1 MPSSAAHITYLN
13 ITGMTCQN
21 CARHATEALNAV
33 PGVDRVRLQLEPG
46 SAEVYWKKND
56 RADLSKL
63 EAALEKVGF
72 QCSIVTPS
80 EAGKHSKS
88 TSSKLCGWGL
98 NLAIGCP
105 VFVLM
110 MVGEWALEWGAFSL
124 YRGLSFLFATLVLV
138 VAGSRFYRGACQ
150 QLKKGRSNMDTLVSI
165 GATSAYLFSIWGWIS
180 GRLVH
185 LYFME
190 TVGILTLISIG
201 HWMEAKVSAKAS
213 STLKSLMQLAPQR
226 ARRRNADG
234 AFEEI
239 DVADLH
245 QGDLVEIRPGDQT
258 PTDGQ
263 IVEGRSS
270 LDESMLTGESMPV
283 EKGAGNTVYGATQN
297 GHGRLIVRVIGVGED
312 TALARIIQVV
322 EHAQNSR
329 ASIQRLG
336 DKVSSV
342 FVPVVVLLAL
352 VTLFGWFFWP
362 AGMQDISALFQP
374 FLWTGHTTESMVA
387 TAVIHSVAVL
397 IVACPCAM
405 GLATPAAIMAGTNAA
420 AARGILI
427 RDGEAL
433 EKSGTISS
441 LAFDKTG
448 TLTQGKP
455 QVAAFESFD
464 ESVGLDQMK
473 RMAASLS
480 ARSNHPLSRAIA
492 NTGLIEGNTEFTWSD
507 WAEHSGL
514 GIQALLPS
522 ESASPQDD
530 LVRLGSLKWLKDQ
543 GIELGASDAFQKQWM
558 EQGATVIGISIN
570 QNLMA
575 LVALK
580 DLIKPKALK
589 VLERLRSKGWAI
601 HMVTGDHQRTALA
614 IANELGIVES
624 HIHAEVKPEQKATI
638 IQDLQAKGERVAF
651 IGDGINDA
659 PALEQADLGIAVSRA
674 SDIAREAS
682 DMILLK
688 ADIDAVPE
696 ALNLAKSTL
705 RTIKQ
710 NLFWAFFYNAAAI
723 PLAMFGFM
731 SPLLCAAAMGFSDV
745 LVIGNS
751 LRLRWLKNNP

>member
-1 MPSSAAHITYLN
+1 MTSNAAHLSQIT

-33 PGVDRVRLQLEPG
+33 PGVERVRLQLEPG
-46 SAEVYWKKND
+46 SAEVLWQTD
-56 RADLSKL
+56 HLADFSKL
-63 EAALEKVGF
+63 ELALEDVGF
-72 QCSIVTPS
+72 QCSLVTPT
-80 EAGKHSKS
+80 EAGHNPKS
-88 TSSKLCGWGL
+88 TNSKLSAWSL
-98 NLAIGCP
+98 NLLVGAP
-105 VFVLM
+105 VFILM
-110 MVGEWALEWGAFSL
+110 MVGEWGLEWGTSTP
-124 YRGLSFLFATLVLV
+124 YRTLSFVFATLILI
-138 VAGSRFYRGACQ
+138 VAGSRFYRGAWQ

-165 GATSAYLFSIWGWIS
+165 GATSAYLFSIWGWVT
-180 GRLVH
+180 GRLIH

-190 TVGILTLISIG
+190 TVGILTLISLG

-239 DVADLH
+239 DVSELR
-245 QGDLVEIRPGDQT
+245 QGDLVEIRPGDQI
-258 PTDGQ
+258 PTDGK
-263 IVEGRSS
+263 IVEGSSS

-283 EKGAGNTVYGATQN
+283 EKSDGNTVYGATHN
-297 GHGRLIVRVIGVGED
+297 GEGRLVVRVIGLGED

-329 ASIQRLG
+329 ANIQRLG

-342 FVPVVVLLAL
+342 FVPVVVMLAL
-352 VTLFGWFFWP
+352 FTLIGWYFWP
-362 AGMQDISALFQP
+362 TGMQNFSELIQP
-374 FLWTGHTTESMVA
+374 FLWAGHTTESVLA
-387 TAVIHSVAVL
+387 AAVIHSVAVL

-433 EKSGTISS
+433 EKSGTITS

-455 QVAAFESFD
+455 EVAAFESFD
-464 ESVGLDQMK
+464 ESLNCNQLK
-473 RMAASLS
+473 KMAASLA

-492 NTGLIEGNTEFTWSD
+492 GTELAEEHAGFSWHAWT
-507 WAEHSGL
+507 EHSGL
-514 GIQALLPS
+514 GIQALLS
-522 ESASPQDD
+522 DDDESANADI
-530 LVRLGSLKWLKDQ
+530 VRLGSLKWLEGQ
-543 GIELGASDAFQKQWM
+543 GVKLGESDAFQDRWM
-558 EQGATVIGISIN
+558 EQGATVVGISIN
-570 QNLMA
+570 QKLMA
-575 LVALK
+575 LIALK
-580 DLIKPKALK
+580 DLIKPRALN
-589 VLERLRSKGWAI
+589 VLKKLRSKGWNI
-601 HMVTGDHQRTALA
+601 HMVTGDHQQTALA
-614 IANELGIVES
+614 IASELGIDASYV
-624 HIHAEVKPEQKATI
+624 HAEVKPEQKATI
-638 IQDLQAKGERVAF
+638 IQDLQDSGERVAF

-674 SDIAREAS
+674 SDIAREAA
-682 DMILLK
+682 DVILLK
-688 ADIDAVPE
+688 ADIDAIPE

-751 LRLRWLKNNP
+751 LRLRLFRK

>member
-1 MPSSAAHITYLN
+1 
-13 ITGMTCQN
+13 MTCQN
-21 CARHATEALNAV
+21 CARHAAEALNDV
-33 PGVDRVRLQLEPG
+33 SGVERVRLQLEPG
-46 SAEVYWKKND
+46 SAEVFWATD
-56 RADLSKL
+56 QESDISKL
-63 EAALEKVGF
+63 EKALEDVGF
-72 QCSIVTPS
+72 QCAQIAPA
-80 EAGKHSKS
+80 EAHPNSRPGKSRFS
-88 TSSKLCGWGL
+88 GWGL
-98 NLAIGCP
+98 NLFLGGP
-105 VFVLM
+105 VLILM
-110 MVGEWALEWGAFSL
+110 MLGEWGMELGTSSN
-124 YRGLSFLFATLVLV
+124 YRTFSFLFASLILF
-138 VAGSRFYRGACQ
+138 VAGSRFYRGAWQ

-165 GATSAYLFSIWGWIS
+165 GASSAYLFSIWGWIS
-180 GRLVH
+180 GKMVH

-190 TVGILTLISIG
+190 TVGILTLISLG

-226 ARRRNADG
+226 ARRQQANG

-239 DVADLH
+239 DVSELY
-245 QGDLVEIRPGDQT
+245 QGDLMEVRPGDQI
-258 PTDGQ
+258 PTDGN
-263 IVEGRSS
+263 IVEGKSS
-270 LDESMLTGESMPV
+270 VDESMLTGESMPV
-283 EKGAGNTVYGATQN
+283 DKSAGNKVYGATQN
-297 GHGRLIVRVIGVGED
+297 GQGRLLVRVVGLGED

-329 ASIQRLG
+329 ANIQRIG

-342 FVPVVVLLAL
+342 FVPVVVMLAL
-352 VTLFGWFFWP
+352 ITLSGWFFWP
-362 AGMQDISALFQP
+362 SGMQHISELIQP
-374 FLWTGHTTESMVA
+374 LLWSAHATESVLA
-387 TAVIHSVAVL
+387 AAVLHSVAVL

-433 EKSGTISS
+433 EKSGTITC

-455 QVAAFESFD
+455 EVAAFESFN
-464 ESVGLDQMK
+464 ESVDFDHVKKMT
-473 RMAASLS
+473 ASLS
-480 ARSNHPLSRAIA
+480 AKSNHPLSRAIA
-492 NTGLIEGNTEFTWSD
+492 SMEWAEGGADID
-507 WAEHSGL
+507 WNDWTEHSGF
-514 GIQALLPS
+514 GVQAS
-522 ESASPQDD
+522 RSSDDESAQDD
-530 LVRLGSLKWLKDQ
+530 LVRLGSLNWLRDQ
-543 GIELGASDAFQKQWM
+543 GVALGASDAFQKRWM
-558 EQGATVIGISIN
+558 EQGATIVGFSVN

-575 LVALK
+575 LIALK
-580 DLIKPKALK
+580 DLIKPKAFK

-601 HMVTGDHQRTALA
+601 HMVTGDHKRTASA
-614 IANELGIVES
+614 IASELGIEDS

-638 IQDLQAKGERVAF
+638 IRDLQDRGERVAF

-682 DMILLK
+682 DMVLLK
-688 ADIDAVPE
+688 ADIDAIPE

-751 LRLRWLKNNP
+751 LRLRWLKK

>member
-1 MPSSAAHITYLN
+1 MSFNATN
-13 ITGMTCQN
+13 ITQISISGMTCQN

-33 PGVDRVRLQLEPG
+33 SGVERVRLQLEPG
-46 SAEVYWKKND
+46 SAEVFWATD
-56 RADLSKL
+56 QESDISKL
-63 EAALEKVGF
+63 EKALEDVGF
-72 QCSIVTPS
+72 QCAQIAPA
-80 EAGKHSKS
+80 EAHQNSRPGKIRLS
-88 TSSKLCGWGL
+88 GWGL
-98 NLAIGCP
+98 NLFLGGP
-105 VFVLM
+105 VLILM
-110 MVGEWALEWGAFSL
+110 MLGEWGMELGTSSN
-124 YRGLSFLFATLVLV
+124 YRTFSFLFASLILF
-138 VAGSRFYRGACQ
+138 VAGSRFYRGAWR

-165 GATSAYLFSIWGWIS
+165 GASSAYLFSVWGWIS
-180 GRLVH
+180 GKMVH

-190 TVGILTLISIG
+190 TVGILTLISLG

-226 ARRRNADG
+226 ARRQQANG

-239 DVADLH
+239 DVSELH
-245 QGDLVEIRPGDQT
+245 QGDLMEIRPGDQI
-258 PTDGQ
+258 PTDGN
-263 IVEGRSS
+263 IVEGKSS

-283 EKGAGNTVYGATQN
+283 DKSAGNRVYGATQN
-297 GHGRLIVRVIGVGED
+297 GQGRLLVRVVGLGED

-329 ASIQRLG
+329 ANIQRIG

-342 FVPVVVLLAL
+342 FVPVVVMLAL
-352 VTLFGWFFWP
+352 ITLFGWFFWP
-362 AGMQDISALFQP
+362 SGMQHISELIQP
-374 FLWTGHTTESMVA
+374 LLWSAHATESVLA
-387 TAVIHSVAVL
+387 AAVLHSVAVL

-433 EKSGTISS
+433 EKSGTITC

-455 QVAAFESFD
+455 EVAAFESFN
-464 ESVGLDQMK
+464 ESIDCDHLKKMT
-473 RMAASLS
+473 ASLS
-480 ARSNHPLSRAIA
+480 AKSNHPLSRAIA
-492 NTGLIEGNTEFTWSD
+492 SMEWAEGGADIDWND
-507 WAEHSGL
+507 WAEHSGS
-514 GIQALLPS
+514 GIQASRPS
-522 ESASPQDD
+522 DDEPAQDD
-530 LVRLGSLKWLKDQ
+530 LVRLGSLNWLKDQ
-543 GIELGASDAFQKQWM
+543 GVAFGASDAFQKRWM
-558 EQGATVIGISIN
+558 EQGATVVGFSVN
-570 QNLMA
+570 QKLMA

-580 DLIKPKALK
+580 DLIKPKAFK
-589 VLERLRSKGWAI
+589 VLERLRSKGWTI
-601 HMVTGDHQRTALA
+601 HVVTGDHKRTASA
-614 IANELGIVES
+614 IAIELGIEDS

-638 IQDLQAKGERVAF
+638 IRDLQDRGERVAF

-688 ADIDAVPE
+688 ADIEAIPG

-751 LRLRWLKNNP
+751 LRLRWLKK

>member
-1 MPSSAAHITYLN
+1 MSFNATN
-13 ITGMTCQN
+13 ITQISISGMTCQN
-21 CARHATEALNAV
+21 CARHAVEALNDV
-33 PGVDRVRLQLEPG
+33 SGVERVRLQLEPG
-46 SAEVYWKKND
+46 SAEVFWATD
-56 RADLSKL
+56 QESDISKL
-63 EAALEKVGF
+63 EKALEDVGF
-72 QCSIVTPS
+72 QCAQIAPA
-80 EAGKHSKS
+80 EAHPNSRPGKSRFS
-88 TSSKLCGWGL
+88 GWGL
-98 NLAIGCP
+98 NLFLGGP
-105 VFVLM
+105 VLILM
-110 MVGEWALEWGAFSL
+110 MLGEWGMELGTSSN
-124 YRGLSFLFATLVLV
+124 YRTFSFLFASLILF
-138 VAGSRFYRGACQ
+138 VAGSRFYRGAWQ

-165 GATSAYLFSIWGWIS
+165 GASSAYLFSIWGWIS
-180 GRLVH
+180 GKMVH

-190 TVGILTLISIG
+190 TVGILTLISLG

-226 ARRRNADG
+226 ARRQQANG

-239 DVADLH
+239 DVSELY
-245 QGDLVEIRPGDQT
+245 QGDLMEVRPGDQI
-258 PTDGQ
+258 PTDGN
-263 IVEGRSS
+263 IVEGKSS
-270 LDESMLTGESMPV
+270 VDESMLTGESMPV
-283 EKGAGNTVYGATQN
+283 DKSAGNKVYGATQN
-297 GHGRLIVRVIGVGED
+297 GQGRLLVRVVGLGED

-329 ASIQRLG
+329 ANIQRIG

-342 FVPVVVLLAL
+342 FVPVVVMLAL
-352 VTLFGWFFWP
+352 ITLSGWFFWP
-362 AGMQDISALFQP
+362 SGMQHISELIQP
-374 FLWTGHTTESMVA
+374 LLWSAHATESVLA
-387 TAVIHSVAVL
+387 AAVLHSVAVL

-433 EKSGTISS
+433 EKSGTITC

-455 QVAAFESFD
+455 EVAAFESFN
-464 ESVGLDQMK
+464 ESVDFDHVKKMT
-473 RMAASLS
+473 ASLS
-480 ARSNHPLSRAIA
+480 AKSNHPLSRAIA
-492 NTGLIEGNTEFTWSD
+492 SMEWAEGGADID
-507 WAEHSGL
+507 WNDWTEHSGF
-514 GIQALLPS
+514 GVQAS
-522 ESASPQDD
+522 RSSDDESAQDD
-530 LVRLGSLKWLKDQ
+530 LVRLGSLNWLRDQ
-543 GIELGASDAFQKQWM
+543 GVALGASDAFQKRWM
-558 EQGATVIGISIN
+558 EQGATIVGFSVN

-575 LVALK
+575 LIALK
-580 DLIKPKALK
+580 DLIKPKAFK

-601 HMVTGDHQRTALA
+601 HMVTGDHKRTASA
-614 IANELGIVES
+614 IASELGIEDS

-638 IQDLQAKGERVAF
+638 IRDLQDRGERVAF

-682 DMILLK
+682 DMVLLK
-688 ADIDAVPE
+688 ADIDAIPE

-751 LRLRWLKNNP
+751 LRLRWLKK